1 MKINNYNK
9 PERVINSLS
18 NNYIEYEINGHR
30 NNKLSVEQYLIKISP
45 PLKDIIIIFKNATH
59 EKFNQ
64 QEQKILFLP

>member
-18 NNYIEYEINGHR
+18 NNYIEYESNGHR
-30 NNKLSVEQYLIKISP
+30 NNKLSVEQYLIKISLS
-45 PLKDIIIIFKNATH
+45 LKDIIIILKNPTH